1 MWAIYDERGVL
12 TSQVQEG
19 TLEQA
24 ASTVEGR
31 RCTLV
36 LPGND
41 VLLAEAVVP
50 GGSTARAQQAIPYQ
64 LEDQLADDVDSLHFA
79 IGTKGSDDN
88 YPVAVVGRDTMDT
101 VREQCEQARLRPSEI
116 VPETLALPTF
126 DSDDIDQ
133 TTWTALIDSE
143 NAVVRLNGYKGFS
156 IDTSMAGIMLDG
168 AQQDL
173 PEDLTAAVVMYKA
186 DEFAHIPPSHNLEVE
201 TRTCDNRLSLYAL
214 SLIHI

>member
-1 MWAIYDERGVL
+1 LENKALAKNVIIHLPVVGENHAMWAMYDERGVL
-12 TSQVQEG
+12 TSDVQSG

-24 ASTVEGR
+24 ASAVEGR
-31 RCTLV
+31 RSMLV

-50 GGSTARAQQAIPYQ
+50 GGSTARAMQAIPFQ

-79 IGTKGSDDN
+79 IG
-88 YPVAVVGRDTMDT
+88 GRDTMDT
-101 VREQCEQARLRPSEI
+101 VREQCEQAQLRPSEI
-116 VPETLALPTF
+116 VPETLALPKF
-126 DSDDIDQ
+126 DSDEIGQ

-143 NAVVRLNGYKGFS
+143 SAVVRLNGFKGFT

-173 PEDLTAAVVMYKA
+173 PEEITAAMVVYKA
-186 DEFAHIPPSHNLEVE
+186 DEFAHIPPSHNLEIE
-201 TRTCDNRLSLYAL
+201 TRSCDNRAR
-214 SLIHI
+214 